1 MSAANEPN
9 AQSASWWAQHARPLK
24 TIFRLL
30 LGAAWLTDGVL
41 KFTSGFVNSFL
52 GAVQTSQASAPSWL
66 SGWFSFWAAQAA
78 SNSALIVYTV
88 GGLEVVL
95 GLALLLGFMRKIAYA
110 GGVVL
115 GLLIWA
121 VPEGFGGPYQSG
133 AGGTD
138 IGTGIIYAIA
148 FLGLIVINATYGASR
163 FSLDYYIERRFPKW
177 ARLAE
182 FNTPVSPRGGGTVP
196 RAPPVSPVEAP

>member
-1 MSAANEPN
+1 MSAASATVDSN
-9 AQSASWWAQHARPLK
+9 ASWWVRHVRPLK

-30 LGAAWLTDGVL
+30 LGVAWLADGIL
-41 KFTSGFVNSFL
+41 KFTSGFVNDFL
-52 GAVQTSQASAPSWL
+52 ASVQASQANAPSWL
-66 SGWFSFWAAQAA
+66 SGWFNFWATQAGT
-78 SNSALIVYTV
+78 NSTLIVYTV
-88 GGLEVVL
+88 GTLEVAL
-95 GLALLLGFMRKIAYA
+95 GVALLLGFMRKVAYL

-148 FLGLIVINATYGASR
+148 FLGLIVINAMYGPSR
-163 FSLDYYIERRFPKW
+163 YSLDYYIERRFPGW
-177 ARLAE
+177 ARVAE
-182 FNTPVSPRGGGTVP
+182 FARPEEHDESHR
-196 RAPPVSPVEAP
+196 